1 MKKIYHAFALLAAL
15 SIVSCVE
22 NEEFGGGEVNLS
34 ENGIAFR
41 FNSVQTK
48 SADLSTPVEAKTGVQ
63 LPLGKDNT
71 GADLFLTETLTD
83 LNALSPMTKGSPV
96 YNENVLSLE
105 GYGSIGATTYIKGQ
119 STAHTAGNAN
129 FESINEEGENGWLYA
144 HEYTDSPWPKDMT
157 QDLYFFL
164 QLPAGDVGASGF
176 VYGSSDGTIQFDYES
191 PTTAAEQKDIL
202 FTSRTLNKKQYLEDY
217 QSKGLGAPVYFD
229 HVLTGVKF
237 RSGSDNDN
245 QTKTIITGV
254 KFENLYGTGTC
265 VVNPEA
271 TGDTPKVTW
280 SDWGNL
286 TDFTEDGFTNPD
298 YVKADGAENSDGT
311 VNYIKG
317 EGTYTFGDSW
327 YAAGSTGRPFNTKNV
342 NKEDGSLTF
351 WFIPQAIPSNAK
363 LTVSFVIKTPDTVDG
378 VPFEHVIDLG
388 TLQAGVE
395 WKAGQLRTYTLDPKE
410 VDITITDQMTEDTK
424 SNLHVSNT
432 GNVDEFIRMLVIGNW
447 YDSDGNIVVGYQY
460 PSKAAAVAAGHPED
474 PMVLPWYREGYPYK
488 DGVYYISKDEA
499 EAAGWDEETDGYADP
514 YGEFDET
521 FTLGSLGIRD
531 GKRDDWADA
540 SGGYYYT
547 MPIGPGAGVGEHAQS
562 ATKDLFESYTVTSI
576 PDIYVATVGDQR
588 ELAQGV
594 HLVMEIVVQ
603 AIAVPA
609 DADTWWLQAW
619 YDATKI
625 KKLDPEDLKSDGTLR
640 NKVYVDLYNSG
651 EYDPEN

>member
-1 MKKIYHAFALLAAL
+1 MKKIYHVFALLAAL

-48 SADLSTPVEAKTGVQ
+48 SADLSTPIEAKTGVM

-119 STAHTAGNAN
+119 STVHSAGNAT
-129 FESINEEGENGWLYA
+129 FESIDEAGANGWLYA
-144 HEYTDSPWPKDMT
+144 HEYLDSPWPKDMT

-164 QLPAGDVGASGF
+164 QLPAGDVGASDF
-176 VYGSSDGTIQFDYES
+176 VYGSSDGTIQFNYES

-237 RSGSDNDN
+237 RSGSNNDN

-254 KFENLYGTGTC
+254 KFENLYSTGTC

-280 SDWGNL
+280 SDRGNK

-298 YVKADGAENSDGT
+298 YVKADGADNSDGT
-311 VNYIKG
+311 VDYNEG
-317 EGTYTFGDSW
+317 EGDYTFGESW
-327 YAAGSTGRPFNTKNV
+327 YAAGSTGRPFNTKNI
-342 NKEDGSLTF
+342 NLEDGSLTF
-351 WFIPQAIPSNAK
+351 WFIPQAIPADAK
-363 LTVSFVIKTPDTVDG
+363 LTITFVIKTPDTVEG
-378 VPFEHVIDLG
+378 VPFEHEIDFG

-410 VDITITDQMTEDTK
+410 VDVTITDEMTANKK
-424 SNLHVSNT
+424 SNLHISNT
-432 GNVDEFIRMLVIGNW
+432 GNVDEFVRMLVIGNW
-447 YDSDGNIVVGYQY
+447 YDGDGNIVVGYQY

-474 PMVLPWYREGYPYK
+474 PMVLPWYREGYPCFN
-488 DGVYYISKDEA
+488 GVYYISKDEA
-499 EAAGWDEETDGYADP
+499 EAAGWDEETDGYDDP
-514 YGEFDET
+514 YGEFDST
-521 FTLGSLGIRD
+521 FTLGSLGDRD
-531 GKRDDWADA
+531 GKKDDWADA

-547 MPIGPGAGVGEHAQS
+547 MPIGPGAGVGENVQS
-562 ATKDLFESYTVTSI
+562 ATKDLFESYTVTSV
-576 PDIYVATVGDQR
+576 PNIYVATVGDQR
-588 ELAQGV
+588 ELAEGV

-609 DADTWWLQAW
+609 DEDTWWLKAW
-619 YDATKI
+619 YEATNI
-625 KKLDPEDLKSDGTLR
+625 AKLDPDADR
-640 NKVYVDLYNSG
+640 NAAYKALYIAG
-651 EYDPEN
+651 EYVKE

>member
-1 MKKIYHAFALLAAL
+1 MKKIYHVFALLAAL

-48 SADLSTPVEAKTGVQ
+48 SADLSTPVEAKTGVM

-119 STAHTAGNAN
+119 SAEHTAGNAT
-129 FESINEEGENGWLYA
+129 FESIDEAGANGWLYA
-144 HEYTDSPWPKDMT
+144 YDYPDSPWPKDIT

-164 QLPAGDVGASGF
+164 QLPAGDVGASDF
-176 VYGSSDGTIQFDYES
+176 VYGSSDGTIQFNYES

-237 RSGSDNDN
+237 RSGSNNDN

-254 KFENLYGTGTC
+254 KFENLYSTGTC

-280 SDWGNL
+280 SDRGNK

-298 YVKADGAENSDGT
+298 YIKADGADNSDGT
-311 VNYIKG
+311 VDYNEG
-317 EGTYTFGDSW
+317 EGDYTFGESW

-342 NKEDGSLTF
+342 NLEDGSLTF
-351 WFIPQAIPSNAK
+351 WFIPQAIPADAK
-363 LTVSFVIKTPDTVDG
+363 LTITFVIKTPDTVEG
-378 VPFEHVIDLG
+378 VPFEHEIDFG

-410 VDITITDQMTEDTK
+410 VDVTITDEMTANKK
-424 SNLHVSNT
+424 SNLHISNT
-432 GNVDEFIRMLVIGNW
+432 GNVDEFVRMLVIGNW
-447 YDSDGNIVVGYQY
+447 YDGDGNIVVGYQY

-474 PMVLPWYREGYPYK
+474 PMVLPWYREGYPCFN
-488 DGVYYISKDEA
+488 GVYYISKDEA
-499 EAAGWDEETDGYADP
+499 EAAGWDEETDGYDDP
-514 YGEFDET
+514 YGEFDST
-521 FTLGSLGIRD
+521 FTLGSLGDRD
-531 GKRDDWADA
+531 GKKDDWADA

-547 MPIGPGAGVGEHAQS
+547 MPIGPGAGVGENVQS
-562 ATKDLFESYTVTSI
+562 ATKDLFESYTVTSV

-588 ELAQGV
+588 ELAEGV

-609 DADTWWLQAW
+609 DEDTWWLKAW
-619 YDATKI
+619 YEATNI
-625 KKLDPEDLKSDGTLR
+625 AKLDPDADR
-640 NKVYVDLYNSG
+640 NAAYKALYIAG
-651 EYDPEN
+651 EYVKE

>member
-1 MKKIYHAFALLAAL
+1 MKKIYHVFALLAAL

-48 SADLSTPVEAKTGVQ
+48 SADLSTPIEAKTGVM

-119 STAHTAGNAN
+119 SAEHTAGNAT
-129 FESINEEGENGWLYA
+129 FESIDEAGVNGWLYA
-144 HEYTDSPWPKDMT
+144 YDYPDSPWPKDIT

-164 QLPAGDVGASGF
+164 QLPAGDVGASDF
-176 VYGSSDGTIQFDYES
+176 VYGSSDGTIQFNYES

-237 RSGSDNDN
+237 RSGSNNDN

-254 KFENLYGTGTC
+254 KFENLYSTGTC

-280 SDWGNL
+280 SDRGNK

-298 YVKADGAENSDGT
+298 YVKADGKNNSDGT
-311 VNYIKG
+311 VDYNEG
-317 EGTYTFGDSW
+317 EGDYTFGESW

-342 NKEDGSLTF
+342 NLEDGSLTF
-351 WFIPQAIPSNAK
+351 WFIPQAIPADAK
-363 LTVSFVIKTPDTVDG
+363 LTITFVIKTPDTVEG
-378 VPFEHVIDLG
+378 VPFEHEIDFG

-410 VDITITDQMTEDTK
+410 VDVTITDQMSEDGMTK
-424 SNLHVSNT
+424 NNLHISNT
-432 GNVDEFIRMLVIGNW
+432 GNVDEFVRMLVIGNW
-447 YDSDGNIVVGYQY
+447 YDGDGNIVVGYQY

-474 PMVLPWYREGYPYK
+474 PMVLPWYREGYPYFN
-488 DGVYYISKDEA
+488 GVYYISKDEA
-499 EAAGWDEETDGYADP
+499 EAAGWDEETDGYDDP
-514 YGEFDET
+514 YGYFDET
-521 FTLGSLGIRD
+521 FELGSLGTRD

-547 MPIGPGAGVGEHAQS
+547 MPIGPGAGVGEHVQS
-562 ATKDLFESYTVTSI
+562 ATKDLFESYTVESVPT
-576 PDIYVATVGDQR
+576 IYVSTVGDQR
-588 ELAQGV
+588 VEAEGV
-594 HLVMEIVVQ
+594 HLIMEIVVQ

-609 DADTWWLQAW
+609 DEDTWWLKAW
-619 YDATKI
+619 YEATNI
-625 KKLDPEDLKSDGTLR
+625 AKLDPDADR
-640 NKVYVDLYNSG
+640 NAAYKALYIAG
-651 EYDPEN
+651 EYVKE